1 MLYAI
6 VALLV
11 IILDQWTKFWVA
23 GHIALNTG
31 SRELIPGLLRL
42 VNIHNDGAALGFL
55 SGKNAGMLFI
65 VLCAVFTIFVIIALA
80 TKLIKSSVGRW
91 SLLFI
96 MAGGLSNCIDRL
108 LSGYVQDMF
117 MPTFMDKLPIF
128 NVADIFITVFCLVF
142 ILFVLFGGKRDEED
156 EDDEDEDEY
165 DDDEEEDEDEE
176 DEEEEKPARGL
187 FGRRARDEEEEEDE
201 DEEDEEDEKPA
212 RGLFG
217 RRRKAEEDEDDEEEE
232 DEEEDERP
240 ARGLFGRRRK
250 ADEEEEDEEEE
261 DEEDEEE
268 DDLPPA
274 RRPSRYDRAA
284 RAGKRPVKEAAPKRE
299 RVEEEDLDLEDLDLG
314 EEEEEKPVSRR
325 ERREQAA
332 PAPKKARPT
341 RRDRQAELDEKYARF
356 KAERAAR
363 EQQWSA
369 EPQEAPV
376 VDPSDPFAEW
386 DGPSRKAEAPAP
398 VESAPVP
405 EVPAAPAAP
414 AAPAPKAEEKEEFSL
429 EDILAEFK

>member
-31 SRELIPGLLRL
+31 SRELIPGLIKL

-65 VLCAVFTIFVIIALA
+65 ILCAVFTIFVIVALA

-117 MPTFMDKLPIF
+117 MPTFMDNLPIF

-142 ILFVLFGGKRDEED
+142 ILFVLFGGKSDED
-156 EDDEDEDEY
+156 EDDESDEEEYEDDEDEEVEE
-165 DDDEEEDEDEE
+165 DDDEDEEEEEAPARSHIKSLFKSARRDEDEDEEEEDEDEDE
-176 DEEEEKPARGL
+176 EEEEKPAR
-187 FGRRARDEEEEEDE
+187 RRVRSLKHKSALPWSRVED
-201 DEEDEEDEKPA
+201 
-212 RGLFG
+212 
-217 RRRKAEEDEDDEEEE
+217 DDEEEE
-232 DEEEDERP
+232 DE
-240 ARGLFGRRRK
+240 A
-250 ADEEEEDEEEE
+250 
-261 DEEDEEE
+261 
-268 DDLPPA
+268 
-274 RRPSRYDRAA
+274 
-284 RAGKRPVKEAAPKRE
+284 
-299 RVEEEDLDLEDLDLG
+299 
-314 EEEEEKPVSRR
+314 EEKPVRKPR
-325 ERREQAA
+325 TE
-332 PAPKKARPT
+332 KKPST

-369 EPQEAPV
+369 AAQEEEKPAV
-376 VDPSDPFAEW
+376 VDPADPFAEW
-386 DGPSRKAEAPAP
+386 DAANAAQGRTNVRPAAPVESVPAAP
-398 VESAPVP
+398 VESAP
-405 EVPAAPAAP
+405 AAPE
-414 AAPAPKAEEKEEFSL
+414 APKAAKGDDDMNFTL

>member
-31 SRELIPGLLRL
+31 SIDLIPGFLKL

-65 VLCAVFTIFVIIALA
+65 ILCAVFTIFVIIALA
-80 TKLIKSSVGRW
+80 TKLVKAPVGRW

-128 NVADIFITVFCLVF
+128 NVADIFITVFCLIF
-142 ILFVLFGGKRDEED
+142 ILFVLFGGRRDEED
-156 EDDEDEDEY
+156 YDDEDEDEELE
-165 DDDEEEDEDEE
+165 DEEEEEEEEEEAVEKKPRSLGAVFGSKARRDEEEAEDESEDEEEEAEEKPRGLFAGLRSRSRGGEDEEEDEDEE
-176 DEEEEKPARGL
+176 EEEESG
-187 FGRRARDEEEEEDE
+187 
-201 DEEDEEDEKPA
+201 
-212 RGLFG
+212 
-217 RRRKAEEDEDDEEEE
+217 
-232 DEEEDERP
+232 
-240 ARGLFGRRRK
+240 
-250 ADEEEEDEEEE
+250 
-261 DEEDEEE
+261 EDEEE

-284 RAGKRPVKEAAPKRE
+284 RNGKRPVKHAARRSRDE
-299 RVEEEDLDLEDLDLG
+299 DEDLTEDED
-314 EEEEEKPVSRR
+314 EAPDE
-325 ERREQAA
+325 A
-332 PAPKKARPT
+332 PAPRRARAEKKEPAKPKRSS

-363 EQQWSA
+363 EQKWSA
-369 EPQEAPV
+369 EAPEKPAV
-376 VDPSDPFAEW
+376 VDPDDPFAEW
-386 DGPSRKAEAPAP
+386 DAAARKAEEAVKPDPVSTPAPAVEPAP
-398 VESAPVP
+398 VEPAP
-405 EVPAAPAAP
+405 APAAP
-414 AAPAPKAEEKEEFSL
+414 KAKESMEFSL

>member
-31 SRELIPGLLRL
+31 SRDLIPGLLKL

-65 VLCAVFTIFVIIALA
+65 ILCAVFTIFVIVALA
-80 TKLIKSSVGRW
+80 TKLIRSSVGRW

-117 MPTFMDKLPIF
+117 LPTFMDNLPIF

-142 ILFVLFGGKRDEED
+142 ILFVLFGGKSDEED
-156 EDDEDEDEY
+156 A
-165 DDDEEEDEDEE
+165 DDDEEEYEDDEDAG
-176 DEEEEKPARGL
+176 DDDL
-187 FGRRARDEEEEEDE
+187 DE
-201 DEEDEEDEKPA
+201 DEDEKPA
-212 RGLFG
+212 RSHIKSHYKPAP
-217 RRRKAEEDEDDEEEE
+217 KAEQED
-232 DEEEDERP
+232 
-240 ARGLFGRRRK
+240 
-250 ADEEEEDEEEE
+250 
-261 DEEDEEE
+261 EDEEE
-268 DDLPPA
+268 DDEDEEEGEDADEEEDDDLPPS

-284 RAGKRPVKEAAPKRE
+284 RGGKKPVKGGRLPWSR
-299 RVEEEDLDLEDLDLG
+299 EEEDDED
-314 EEEEEKPVSRR
+314 EEADEVEKPVRKPR
-325 ERREQAA
+325 PE
-332 PAPKKARPT
+332 KKST
-341 RRDRQAELDEKYARF
+341 SRRDRQAELDEKYARY

-363 EQQWSA
+363 EQQWA
-369 EPQEAPV
+369 AALQEQEKPAV
-376 VDPSDPFAEW
+376 VDPADPFAEW
-386 DGPSRKAEAPAP
+386 DAANAAKSETPVAP
-398 VESAPVP
+398 VESEPVAPA
-405 EVPAAPAAP
+405 ESVPAAPAP
-414 AAPAPKAEEKEEFSL
+414 ETPKPQAKPVDDDMNFSL

>member
-31 SRELIPGLLRL
+31 SRELIPGLIKL

-65 VLCAVFTIFVIIALA
+65 ILCAVFTIFVIVALA

-117 MPTFMDKLPIF
+117 MPTFMDNLPIF

-142 ILFVLFGGKRDEED
+142 ILFVLFGGKSDED
-156 EDDEDEDEY
+156 EDDESDEEEYEDDEDE
-165 DDDEEEDEDEE
+165 EVEEDEDE
-176 DEEEEKPARGL
+176 DEEEEEAPARSHIKSL
-187 FGRRARDEEEEEDE
+187 FKSARRDEDEDEEEEDE
-201 DEEDEEDEKPA
+201 DEEAADEEEEDDAPPPA
-212 RGLFG
+212 RRPSKYDRAARNGKRPVKHKSALPWS
-217 RRRKAEEDEDDEEEE
+217 RVEDDDEEEE
-232 DEEEDERP
+232 DE
-240 ARGLFGRRRK
+240 A
-250 ADEEEEDEEEE
+250 
-261 DEEDEEE
+261 
-268 DDLPPA
+268 
-274 RRPSRYDRAA
+274 
-284 RAGKRPVKEAAPKRE
+284 
-299 RVEEEDLDLEDLDLG
+299 
-314 EEEEEKPVSRR
+314 EEKPVRRSRP
-325 ERREQAA
+325 EKK
-332 PAPKKARPT
+332 PAST

-369 EPQEAPV
+369 AAQEEEKPAV
-376 VDPSDPFAEW
+376 VDPADPFAEW
-386 DGPSRKAEAPAP
+386 DAANAAQGRTNVRPAAPVESVPAAP
-398 VESAPVP
+398 VESAP
-405 EVPAAPAAP
+405 AAPE
-414 AAPAPKAEEKEEFSL
+414 APKAAKGDDDMNFTL

>member
-31 SRELIPGLLRL
+31 SIDLIPGFLTL

-65 VLCAVFTIFVIIALA
+65 ILCAVFTIFVIIALA
-80 TKLIKSSVGRW
+80 TKLVKAPVGRW

-128 NVADIFITVFCLVF
+128 NVADIFITVFCLIF
-142 ILFVLFGGKRDEED
+142 ILFVLFGGRRDEED
-156 EDDEDEDEY
+156 YDDEDEDE
-165 DDDEEEDEDEE
+165 ELE
-176 DEEEEKPARGL
+176 
-187 FGRRARDEEEEEDE
+187 
-201 DEEDEEDEKPA
+201 
-212 RGLFG
+212 
-217 RRRKAEEDEDDEEEE
+217 
-232 DEEEDERP
+232 
-240 ARGLFGRRRK
+240 
-250 ADEEEEDEEEE
+250 DEEEEDEEEE
-261 DEEDEEE
+261 EAVEKKPRSLGAVFGSKARRDEEEAEDESEDEEEEAEEEKPRGLFAGLRSRSRGGEDEEEDEEEEEEAGEDEEE

-284 RAGKRPVKEAAPKRE
+284 RNGKRPVKHAARRSRDE
-299 RVEEEDLDLEDLDLG
+299 DEDEDLTEDED
-314 EEEEEKPVSRR
+314 EAPDE
-325 ERREQAA
+325 A
-332 PAPKKARPT
+332 PAPRRARAEKKEPAKPKRSS

-363 EQQWSA
+363 EQKWSA
-369 EPQEAPV
+369 EAPEKPAV
-376 VDPSDPFAEW
+376 VDPDDPFAEW
-386 DGPSRKAEAPAP
+386 DAAARKAEEAVKPDPVPAPAPAVEPAPAP
-398 VESAPVP
+398 VEP
-405 EVPAAPAAP
+405 APAP
-414 AAPAPKAEEKEEFSL
+414 AAPKAEESMEFSL

>member
-31 SRELIPGLLRL
+31 SRELIPGLIKL

-65 VLCAVFTIFVIIALA
+65 ILCAVFTIFVIVALA

-117 MPTFMDKLPIF
+117 MPTFMDNLPIF

-142 ILFVLFGGKRDEED
+142 ILFVLFGGKSDED
-156 EDDEDEDEY
+156 EDDESDEEEYEDDEDE
-165 DDDEEEDEDEE
+165 EVEEDEDEDE
-176 DEEEEKPARGL
+176 DEEEEEAPARSHIKSL
-187 FGRRARDEEEEEDE
+187 FKSARRDEDEDEEEEDE
-201 DEEDEEDEKPA
+201 DEEAADEEEEDDAPPPA
-212 RGLFG
+212 RRPSKYDRAARNGKRPVKHKSALPWS
-217 RRRKAEEDEDDEEEE
+217 RVEDDDEEEE
-232 DEEEDERP
+232 DE
-240 ARGLFGRRRK
+240 A
-250 ADEEEEDEEEE
+250 
-261 DEEDEEE
+261 
-268 DDLPPA
+268 
-274 RRPSRYDRAA
+274 
-284 RAGKRPVKEAAPKRE
+284 
-299 RVEEEDLDLEDLDLG
+299 
-314 EEEEEKPVSRR
+314 EEKPVRKPR
-325 ERREQAA
+325 TE
-332 PAPKKARPT
+332 KKPSS

-369 EPQEAPV
+369 AAQEEEKPAV
-376 VDPSDPFAEW
+376 VDPADPFAEW
-386 DGPSRKAEAPAP
+386 DAANAAQGRTNVRPAAPVESVPAAP
-398 VESAPVP
+398 VESAP
-405 EVPAAPAAP
+405 AAPE
-414 AAPAPKAEEKEEFSL
+414 APKAAKGDDDMNFTL

>member
-31 SRELIPGLLRL
+31 SRDLIPGLLKI

-65 VLCAVFTIFVIIALA
+65 VLCAVFTIFVIVALA

-117 MPTFMDKLPIF
+117 LPTFMDNLPIF

-142 ILFVLFGGKRDEED
+142 ILFVLFGGKSDEED
-156 EDDEDEDEY
+156 ADDDEEEYEDDEDAGDDDLDEDEEEKPSRTHIKSVFKPRKVEDEDEDE
-165 DDDEEEDEDEE
+165 DEDEEEEEEKPSRRRIGSFFRSGRKSEDEDEDEE
-176 DEEEEKPARGL
+176 DE
-187 FGRRARDEEEEEDE
+187 DE
-201 DEEDEEDEKPA
+201 DEEPA
-212 RGLFG
+212 
-217 RRRKAEEDEDDEEEE
+217 D
-232 DEEEDERP
+232 
-240 ARGLFGRRRK
+240 
-250 ADEEEEDEEEE
+250 
-261 DEEDEEE
+261 EDEEE
-268 DDLPPA
+268 DDLPPS
-274 RRPSRYDRAA
+274 RRPSKYDRAA
-284 RAGKRPVKEAAPKRE
+284 RGGRKPVKGGRLPWS
-299 RVEEEDLDLEDLDLG
+299 RVEEDDED
-314 EEEEEKPVSRR
+314 EEEDEAEDKPVRKPR
-325 ERREQAA
+325 TER
-332 PAPKKARPT
+332 KATT
-341 RRDRQAELDEKYARF
+341 RRDRQAELDEKYARY

-363 EQQWSA
+363 EQQWTAPA
-369 EPQEAPV
+369 EEKPAV
-376 VDPSDPFAEW
+376 VDPADPFAEW
-386 DGPSRKAEAPAP
+386 DAANAAQGQTPVRPAAPEAPKPAENAPVAPAP
-398 VESAPVP
+398 AP
-405 EVPAAPAAP
+405 E
-414 AAPAPKAEEKEEFSL
+414 APKPTAKRADDDMNFTL

>member
-31 SRELIPGLLRL
+31 SRELIPGLIKL

-65 VLCAVFTIFVIIALA
+65 ILCAVFTIFVIVALA

-117 MPTFMDKLPIF
+117 MPTFMDNLPIF

-142 ILFVLFGGKRDEED
+142 ILFVLFGGKSDED
-156 EDDEDEDEY
+156 EDDESDEEEYEDDEDEEVEE
-165 DDDEEEDEDEE
+165 DEDEDEEEEEAPARSHIKSLFKSARRDEGEDEDEEEEDEDEDE
-176 DEEEEKPARGL
+176 EEEEKPARRRVRSL
-187 FGRRARDEEEEEDE
+187 FKSARRDEDEDEDEEEEDE
-201 DEEDEEDEKPA
+201 DEEAADEEEEDDAPPPA
-212 RGLFG
+212 RRPSKYDRAARTGDRPVKHKSALPWS
-217 RRRKAEEDEDDEEEE
+217 RVEDDDEEEE
-232 DEEEDERP
+232 DE
-240 ARGLFGRRRK
+240 A
-250 ADEEEEDEEEE
+250 
-261 DEEDEEE
+261 
-268 DDLPPA
+268 
-274 RRPSRYDRAA
+274 
-284 RAGKRPVKEAAPKRE
+284 
-299 RVEEEDLDLEDLDLG
+299 
-314 EEEEEKPVSRR
+314 EEKPVRKPR
-325 ERREQAA
+325 TE
-332 PAPKKARPT
+332 KKPST

-369 EPQEAPV
+369 AAQEEEKPAV
-376 VDPSDPFAEW
+376 VDPADPFAEW
-386 DGPSRKAEAPAP
+386 DAANAAQGRTNVRPAAPVESVPAAP
-398 VESAPVP
+398 VESAP
-405 EVPAAPAAP
+405 AAPE
-414 AAPAPKAEEKEEFSL
+414 APKAAKGDDDMNFTL

>member
-31 SRELIPGLLRL
+31 SRELIPGLIKL

-65 VLCAVFTIFVIIALA
+65 ILCAVFTIFVIVALA

-117 MPTFMDKLPIF
+117 MPTFMDNLPIF

-142 ILFVLFGGKRDEED
+142 ILFVLFGGKSDED
-156 EDDEDEDEY
+156 EDDESDEEEYEDDEDEEVEE
-165 DDDEEEDEDEE
+165 DEDEDEEEEEAPARSHIKSLFKSARKSEEDEEDDEEEDDDEDEE
-176 DEEEEKPARGL
+176 DEEEE
-187 FGRRARDEEEEEDE
+187 DDNEEEEDDLPPSRRPSKYDRAARNGKRPVKHKSALPWSRVE
-201 DEEDEEDEKPA
+201 D
-212 RGLFG
+212 
-217 RRRKAEEDEDDEEEE
+217 DDEEEE
-232 DEEEDERP
+232 DE
-240 ARGLFGRRRK
+240 A
-250 ADEEEEDEEEE
+250 
-261 DEEDEEE
+261 
-268 DDLPPA
+268 
-274 RRPSRYDRAA
+274 
-284 RAGKRPVKEAAPKRE
+284 
-299 RVEEEDLDLEDLDLG
+299 
-314 EEEEEKPVSRR
+314 EEKPVRKPR
-325 ERREQAA
+325 TE
-332 PAPKKARPT
+332 KKPSS

-369 EPQEAPV
+369 AAQEEEKPAV
-376 VDPSDPFAEW
+376 VDPADPFAEW
-386 DGPSRKAEAPAP
+386 DAANAAQGRTNVRPAAPVESVPAAP
-398 VESAPVP
+398 VESAP
-405 EVPAAPAAP
+405 AAPE
-414 AAPAPKAEEKEEFSL
+414 APKAAKGDDDMNFTL

>member
-31 SRELIPGLLRL
+31 SRELIPGLIKL

-65 VLCAVFTIFVIIALA
+65 ILCAVFTIFVIVALA
-80 TKLIKSSVGRW
+80 TKLIRSSVGRW

-117 MPTFMDKLPIF
+117 MPTFMDNLPIF

-142 ILFVLFGGKRDEED
+142 ILFVLFGGKSDED
-156 EDDEDEDEY
+156 EDDESDEEEYEDDEDEEVEE
-165 DDDEEEDEDEE
+165 DEDEDEEEEDEDEDE
-176 DEEEEKPARGL
+176 EEEEKPARRRVRSL
-187 FGRRARDEEEEEDE
+187 FKSARRDEDEDEEEEDE
-201 DEEDEEDEKPA
+201 DEEAADEEEEDDAPPPA
-212 RGLFG
+212 RRPSKYDRAARNGKRPVKHKSALPWS
-217 RRRKAEEDEDDEEEE
+217 RVEDDDEEEE
-232 DEEEDERP
+232 DE
-240 ARGLFGRRRK
+240 A
-250 ADEEEEDEEEE
+250 
-261 DEEDEEE
+261 
-268 DDLPPA
+268 
-274 RRPSRYDRAA
+274 
-284 RAGKRPVKEAAPKRE
+284 
-299 RVEEEDLDLEDLDLG
+299 
-314 EEEEEKPVSRR
+314 EEKPVRKPR
-325 ERREQAA
+325 TE
-332 PAPKKARPT
+332 KKPST

-369 EPQEAPV
+369 AAQEEEKPAV
-376 VDPSDPFAEW
+376 VDPADPFAEW
-386 DGPSRKAEAPAP
+386 DAANAAQGRTNVRPAAPVESVPAAP
-398 VESAPVP
+398 VESAP
-405 EVPAAPAAP
+405 AAPE
-414 AAPAPKAEEKEEFSL
+414 APKAAKGDDDMNFTL

>member
-31 SRELIPGLLRL
+31 SRELIPGLIKL

-65 VLCAVFTIFVIIALA
+65 ILCAVFTIFVIIALA
-80 TKLIKSSVGRW
+80 TKLVKAPIGRW

-128 NVADIFITVFCLVF
+128 NVADIFITVFCLIF
-142 ILFVLFGGKRDEED
+142 ILFVLFGGRRDEED
-156 EDDEDEDEY
+156 YDDEDEDEELE
-165 DDDEEEDEDEE
+165 DEEEEEEEEEEAVEKKPRSLGAVFGSKARRDEEEAEDESEDEEEEAEEEKPRGLFAGLRSRSRGGEDEEEDEDEE
-176 DEEEEKPARGL
+176 EEEEAG
-187 FGRRARDEEEEEDE
+187 
-201 DEEDEEDEKPA
+201 
-212 RGLFG
+212 
-217 RRRKAEEDEDDEEEE
+217 
-232 DEEEDERP
+232 
-240 ARGLFGRRRK
+240 
-250 ADEEEEDEEEE
+250 
-261 DEEDEEE
+261 EDEEE

-284 RAGKRPVKEAAPKRE
+284 RNGKRPVKHAARRSRDE
-299 RVEEEDLDLEDLDLG
+299 DEDEDLTEDED
-314 EEEEEKPVSRR
+314 EAPDE
-325 ERREQAA
+325 A
-332 PAPKKARPT
+332 PAPRRARAEKKEPAKPKRSS

-363 EQQWSA
+363 EQKWSA
-369 EPQEAPV
+369 EAPEKPAV
-376 VDPSDPFAEW
+376 VDPDDPFAEW
-386 DGPSRKAEAPAP
+386 DAAARKAEEAVKPDPVPAPAPAVEPAPAP
-398 VESAPVP
+398 VEP
-405 EVPAAPAAP
+405 APAP
-414 AAPAPKAEEKEEFSL
+414 AAPKAEESMEFSL

>member
-142 ILFVLFGGKRDEED
+142 ILFVLFGGRRDEED

-165 DDDEEEDEDEE
+165 DEDEEEDDEDEE
-176 DEEEEKPARGL
+176 DEEEEKPRPARAM
-187 FGRRARDEEEEEDE
+187 FGRRARDEEEEDDE
-201 DEEDEEDEKPA
+201 DEEDEEEEEKPA

-217 RRRKAEEDEDDEEEE
+217 RRRKAEEDEDDEDEE
-232 DEEEDERP
+232 DEEEDEKP

-250 ADEEEEDEEEE
+250 DEDEEEE
-261 DEEDEEE
+261 DEDEEDEV

-284 RAGKRPVKEAAPKRE
+284 RAGKRPVKEAPAKRE
-299 RVEEEDLDLEDLDLG
+299 SVEDEDIDLEDLDLED

-398 VESAPVP
+398 VESAPAP
-405 EVPAAPAAP
+405 EVPAAP

>member
-31 SRELIPGLLRL
+31 SRELIPGLIKL

-65 VLCAVFTIFVIIALA
+65 ILCAVFTIFVIVALA

-117 MPTFMDKLPIF
+117 MPTFMDNLPIF

-142 ILFVLFGGKRDEED
+142 ILFVLFGGKSDED
-156 EDDEDEDEY
+156 EDDESDEEEYEDDEDEEVEE
-165 DDDEEEDEDEE
+165 DEDEDEEEEEAPARSHIKSLFKPAGKTEEDEEDDEEEDDGEDEE
-176 DEEEEKPARGL
+176 DEEEA
-187 FGRRARDEEEEEDE
+187 
-201 DEEDEEDEKPA
+201 
-212 RGLFG
+212 
-217 RRRKAEEDEDDEEEE
+217 DDNE
-232 DEEEDERP
+232 
-240 ARGLFGRRRK
+240 
-250 ADEEEEDEEEE
+250 
-261 DEEDEEE
+261 EEE
-268 DDLPPA
+268 DDLPPS

-284 RAGKRPVKEAAPKRE
+284 RNGKRPVKHKSALPWS
-299 RVEEEDLDLEDLDLG
+299 RVEDDDEEEEDEA
-314 EEEEEKPVSRR
+314 EEKPVRRSRP
-325 ERREQAA
+325 EKK
-332 PAPKKARPT
+332 PAST

-369 EPQEAPV
+369 AAQEEEKPAV
-376 VDPSDPFAEW
+376 VDPADPFAEW
-386 DGPSRKAEAPAP
+386 DAANAAQGRTNVRPAAPVESVPAAP
-398 VESAPVP
+398 VESAP
-405 EVPAAPAAP
+405 AAPE
-414 AAPAPKAEEKEEFSL
+414 APKAAKGDDDMNFTL

>member
-11 IILDQWTKFWVA
+11 IILDQWSKFWVA
-23 GHIALNTG
+23 QHIAYESG
-31 SRELIPGLLRL
+31 SKVLIPGLLNL
-42 VNIHNDGAALGFL
+42 VNIHNDGAALGLL

-65 VLCAVFTIFVIIALA
+65 ILCAVFTIFVIIALA

-142 ILFVLFGGKRDEED
+142 ILFVLFGGKRDD
-156 EDDEDEDEY
+156 DYDDE
-165 DDDEEEDEDEE
+165 DEEEDEY
-176 DEEEEKPARGL
+176 
-187 FGRRARDEEEEEDE
+187 
-201 DEEDEEDEKPA
+201 
-212 RGLFG
+212 
-217 RRRKAEEDEDDEEEE
+217 EEE
-232 DEEEDERP
+232 DEEEDVEYEEEP
-240 ARGLFGRRRK
+240 ARDREPRGLGALFGSRARD
-250 ADEEEEDEEEE
+250 DEDEDEDEEEE
-261 DEEDEEE
+261 DDEEDEDEVDEKPRGLFAKLRSRARDDEDEDEDEEE
-268 DDLPPA
+268 EDDEDEEEEEEEELPPA

-284 RAGKRPVKEAAPKRE
+284 RNGRSPAKHTARKPSRDEDEDEDEEEEEADEAPVLRRPKAEKKEKAAAPKR
-299 RVEEEDLDLEDLDLG
+299 
-314 EEEEEKPVSRR
+314 SS
-325 ERREQAA
+325 
-332 PAPKKARPT
+332 

-369 EPQEAPV
+369 PEEETPV

-386 DGPSRKAEAPAP
+386 DRAAREAEKSAPAAEKIAPEVEAPK
-398 VESAPVP
+398 
-405 EVPAAPAAP
+405 PAAPKQE
-414 AAPAPKAEEKEEFSL
+414 PKDESPEFSL

>member
-31 SRELIPGLLRL
+31 SRELIPGLIKL

-65 VLCAVFTIFVIIALA
+65 ILCAVFTIFVIIALA
-80 TKLIKSSVGRW
+80 TKLVKAPIGRW

-128 NVADIFITVFCLVF
+128 NVADIFITVFCLIF
-142 ILFVLFGGKRDEED
+142 ILFVLFGGRRDEED
-156 EDDEDEDEY
+156 YDDEDEDE
-165 DDDEEEDEDEE
+165 ELE
-176 DEEEEKPARGL
+176 
-187 FGRRARDEEEEEDE
+187 
-201 DEEDEEDEKPA
+201 
-212 RGLFG
+212 
-217 RRRKAEEDEDDEEEE
+217 
-232 DEEEDERP
+232 
-240 ARGLFGRRRK
+240 
-250 ADEEEEDEEEE
+250 DEEEEDEEEE
-261 DEEDEEE
+261 KAVEKKPRSLGAVFGSKARRDEEEDEDESEDEEEEAEEEKPRGLFAGLRSRSRGGEDEEEDEEEEEEEDEEE

-284 RAGKRPVKEAAPKRE
+284 RNGKRPVKHAARRSRDE
-299 RVEEEDLDLEDLDLG
+299 DEDEDLTEDED
-314 EEEEEKPVSRR
+314 EAPDE
-325 ERREQAA
+325 A
-332 PAPKKARPT
+332 PAPRRARAEKKEPAKPKRSS

-363 EQQWSA
+363 EQKWSA
-369 EPQEAPV
+369 EAPEKPAV
-376 VDPSDPFAEW
+376 VDPDDPFAEW
-386 DGPSRKAEAPAP
+386 DAAARKAEEAVKPDPVPTPAPAVEPAPAP
-398 VESAPVP
+398 VEP
-405 EVPAAPAAP
+405 APAP
-414 AAPAPKAEEKEEFSL
+414 AAPKAEESMEFSL

>member
-31 SRELIPGLLRL
+31 SRELIPGLIKL

-65 VLCAVFTIFVIIALA
+65 ILCAVFTIFVIIALA

-142 ILFVLFGGKRDEED
+142 ILFVLFGGRR
-156 EDDEDEDEY
+156 DEDEDEEEDDEEEELEDDEE
-165 DDDEEEDEDEE
+165 DDDRIESEEDEDE
-176 DEEEEKPARGL
+176 DEEEEEEEDDKKPSFLGL
-187 FGRRARDEEEEEDE
+187 FRSKSRSDDEEEEEDE
-201 DEEDEEDEKPA
+201 DEEDE
-212 RGLFG
+212 
-217 RRRKAEEDEDDEEEE
+217 DEEEE
-232 DEEEDERP
+232 
-240 ARGLFGRRRK
+240 
-250 ADEEEEDEEEE
+250 EEEEEEE
-261 DEEDEEE
+261 
-268 DDLPPA
+268 DLPPA

-284 RAGKRPVKEAAPKRE
+284 RNGKRPEKHSARKSS
-299 RVEEEDLDLEDLDLG
+299 RVEDDYEEEED
-314 EEEEEKPVSRR
+314 EEEEEEVPVPRR
-325 ERREQAA
+325 QRPEKKEKAA
-332 PAPKKARPT
+332 PAKRT
-341 RRDRQAELDEKYARF
+341 SRRDRQAELDEKYARF

-363 EQQWSA
+363 EQQWSTELEETPA
-369 EPQEAPV
+369 V
-376 VDPSDPFAEW
+376 IDPSDPFAEW
-386 DGPSRKAEAPAP
+386 DSAERRPEPPVEPAPAP
-398 VESAPVP
+398 
-405 EVPAAPAAP
+405 APAPEIETP
-414 AAPAPKAEEKEEFSL
+414 AAPAPKAEPKDESMEFSL

>member
-31 SRELIPGLLRL
+31 SRELIPGLIKL

-65 VLCAVFTIFVIIALA
+65 ILCAVFTIFVIVALA

-117 MPTFMDKLPIF
+117 MPTFMDNLPIF

-142 ILFVLFGGKRDEED
+142 ILFVLFGGKSDEDEDDESDEEEYEDDEDEEVEEDEDEDEEEEEAPARSHIKSLFKSARKSEEDEED
-156 EDDEDEDEY
+156 EDEEE
-165 DDDEEEDEDEE
+165 DDDEDDEDEE
-176 DEEEEKPARGL
+176 DEEEA
-187 FGRRARDEEEEEDE
+187 
-201 DEEDEEDEKPA
+201 
-212 RGLFG
+212 
-217 RRRKAEEDEDDEEEE
+217 DDNE
-232 DEEEDERP
+232 
-240 ARGLFGRRRK
+240 
-250 ADEEEEDEEEE
+250 
-261 DEEDEEE
+261 EEE
-268 DDLPPA
+268 DDLPPS

-284 RAGKRPVKEAAPKRE
+284 RNGKRPVKHKSALPWS
-299 RVEEEDLDLEDLDLG
+299 RVEDDDEEEEDEA
-314 EEEEEKPVSRR
+314 EEKPVRKPR
-325 ERREQAA
+325 TE
-332 PAPKKARPT
+332 KKPSS

-369 EPQEAPV
+369 AAQEEEKPAV
-376 VDPSDPFAEW
+376 VDPADPFAEW
-386 DGPSRKAEAPAP
+386 DAANAAQGRTSVRPAAPVESVPAAP
-398 VESAPVP
+398 VESAP
-405 EVPAAPAAP
+405 AAPE
-414 AAPAPKAEEKEEFSL
+414 APKAAKGDDDMNFTL

>member
-31 SRELIPGLLRL
+31 SRELIPGLIKL

-65 VLCAVFTIFVIIALA
+65 ILCAVFTIFVIIALA
-80 TKLIKSSVGRW
+80 TKLVKAPIGRW

-128 NVADIFITVFCLVF
+128 NVADIFITVFCLIF
-142 ILFVLFGGKRDEED
+142 ILFVLFGGRRDEED
-156 EDDEDEDEY
+156 YDDEDEDE
-165 DDDEEEDEDEE
+165 ELE
-176 DEEEEKPARGL
+176 
-187 FGRRARDEEEEEDE
+187 
-201 DEEDEEDEKPA
+201 
-212 RGLFG
+212 
-217 RRRKAEEDEDDEEEE
+217 
-232 DEEEDERP
+232 
-240 ARGLFGRRRK
+240 
-250 ADEEEEDEEEE
+250 DEEEEDEEEE
-261 DEEDEEE
+261 EAVEKKPRSLGAVFGSKARRDEEEDEDESEDEEEEAEEEKPRGLFAGLRSRSRGGEDEEEDEEEEEEAGEDEEE

-284 RAGKRPVKEAAPKRE
+284 RNGRRPVKHAARRSRDEDKD
-299 RVEEEDLDLEDLDLG
+299 EDLYEDED
-314 EEEEEKPVSRR
+314 EAPDE
-325 ERREQAA
+325 A
-332 PAPKKARPT
+332 PAPRRARAEKKEPAKPKRSS

-363 EQQWSA
+363 EQKWSA
-369 EPQEAPV
+369 EAPEKPAV
-376 VDPSDPFAEW
+376 VDPDDPFAEW
-386 DGPSRKAEAPAP
+386 DAAARKAEEAVKPDPLPAPAPAVEPAPAP
-398 VESAPVP
+398 VEP
-405 EVPAAPAAP
+405 APAP
-414 AAPAPKAEEKEEFSL
+414 AAPKAEEGMEFSL

>member
-23 GHIALNTG
+23 GNIALNTG
-31 SRELIPGLLRL
+31 SRELIPGVVKL

-65 VLCAVFTIFVIIALA
+65 ILCAVFTIFVIIALA

-117 MPTFMDKLPIF
+117 MPVFMDKLPIF

-142 ILFVLFGGKRDEED
+142 ILFVLFGGRRDEEDYDEED
-156 EDDEDEDEY
+156 EDEDEEL
-165 DDDEEEDEDEE
+165 EDEDEE
-176 DEEEEKPARGL
+176 ED
-187 FGRRARDEEEEEDE
+187 RAEYEEEEDE
-201 DEEDEEDEKPA
+201 DEEEDEKKKPGLLNLFKSRSESRDDEDEDEDEDEEDE
-212 RGLFG
+212 
-217 RRRKAEEDEDDEEEE
+217 DEEE
-232 DEEEDERP
+232 DEEE
-240 ARGLFGRRRK
+240 A
-250 ADEEEEDEEEE
+250 
-261 DEEDEEE
+261 
-268 DDLPPA
+268 DLPPA

-284 RAGKRPVKEAAPKRE
+284 RGGKRPEKHAAKKWSRGDE
-299 RVEEEDLDLEDLDLG
+299 DEDEDEEEEDEVPVRRR
-314 EEEEEKPVSRR
+314 ENKEKP
-325 ERREQAA
+325 AA
-332 PAPKKARPT
+332 AKRTT

-369 EPQEAPV
+369 PEAEHPV

-386 DGPSRKAEAPAP
+386 DAAARKAE
-398 VESAPVP
+398 
-405 EVPAAPAAP
+405 APAAP
-414 AAPAPKAEEKEEFSL
+414 AAPAPEPVKPAPAAPKKDESMEFSL

>member
-31 SRELIPGLLRL
+31 SRELIPGLIKL

-65 VLCAVFTIFVIIALA
+65 ILCAVFTIFVIVALA

-117 MPTFMDKLPIF
+117 MPTFMDNLPIF

-142 ILFVLFGGKRDEED
+142 ILFVLFGGKSDED
-156 EDDEDEDEY
+156 EDDESDEEEYEDDEDE
-165 DDDEEEDEDEE
+165 EVEEDEDE
-176 DEEEEKPARGL
+176 DEEEEEAPARSHIKSL
-187 FGRRARDEEEEEDE
+187 FKSARRDEDEDEDEEEEDE
-201 DEEDEEDEKPA
+201 DEEAADEEEEDDAPPPA
-212 RGLFG
+212 RRPSKYDRAARNGKRPVKHKSALPWS
-217 RRRKAEEDEDDEEEE
+217 RVEDDDEEEE
-232 DEEEDERP
+232 DE
-240 ARGLFGRRRK
+240 A
-250 ADEEEEDEEEE
+250 
-261 DEEDEEE
+261 
-268 DDLPPA
+268 
-274 RRPSRYDRAA
+274 
-284 RAGKRPVKEAAPKRE
+284 
-299 RVEEEDLDLEDLDLG
+299 
-314 EEEEEKPVSRR
+314 EEKPVRKPR
-325 ERREQAA
+325 TE
-332 PAPKKARPT
+332 KKPSS

-369 EPQEAPV
+369 AAQEEEKPAV
-376 VDPSDPFAEW
+376 VDPADPFAEW
-386 DGPSRKAEAPAP
+386 DAANAAQGRTNVRPAAPVESVPAAP
-398 VESAPVP
+398 VESAP
-405 EVPAAPAAP
+405 AAPE
-414 AAPAPKAEEKEEFSL
+414 APKAAKGDDDMNFTL

>member
-31 SRELIPGLLRL
+31 SRELIPGLIKL

-65 VLCAVFTIFVIIALA
+65 ILCAVFTIFVIIALA
-80 TKLIKSSVGRW
+80 TKLVKAPIGRW

-128 NVADIFITVFCLVF
+128 NVADIFITVFCLIF
-142 ILFVLFGGKRDEED
+142 ILFVLFGGRRDEED
-156 EDDEDEDEY
+156 YDDEDEDE
-165 DDDEEEDEDEE
+165 ELE
-176 DEEEEKPARGL
+176 
-187 FGRRARDEEEEEDE
+187 
-201 DEEDEEDEKPA
+201 
-212 RGLFG
+212 
-217 RRRKAEEDEDDEEEE
+217 
-232 DEEEDERP
+232 
-240 ARGLFGRRRK
+240 
-250 ADEEEEDEEEE
+250 DEEEEDEEEE
-261 DEEDEEE
+261 EAVEKKPRSLGAVFGSKARRDEEEDEDESEDEEEEAEEEKPRGLFAGLRSRSRGGEDEEEDEEEEEEAGEDEEE

-284 RAGKRPVKEAAPKRE
+284 RNGRRPVKHAARRSRDE
-299 RVEEEDLDLEDLDLG
+299 DEDEDLTEDED
-314 EEEEEKPVSRR
+314 EAPDE
-325 ERREQAA
+325 A
-332 PAPKKARPT
+332 PAPRRARAEKKEPAKAKRSS

-363 EQQWSA
+363 EQKWSA
-369 EPQEAPV
+369 EAPEKPAV
-376 VDPSDPFAEW
+376 VDPDDPFAEW
-386 DGPSRKAEAPAP
+386 DAAARKAEEAVKPDPLPAPAPAVEPAPAP
-398 VESAPVP
+398 VEP
-405 EVPAAPAAP
+405 APAP
-414 AAPAPKAEEKEEFSL
+414 AAPKAEESMEFSL

>member
-31 SRELIPGLLRL
+31 SRELIPGLVKL

-65 VLCAVFTIFVIIALA
+65 ILCAVFTIFVIIALA
-80 TKLIKSSVGRW
+80 TKLVKAPIGRW

-128 NVADIFITVFCLVF
+128 NVADIFITVFCLIF
-142 ILFVLFGGKRDEED
+142 ILFVLFGGKRSD
-156 EDDEDEDEY
+156 EDYGDEDEDLE
-165 DDDEEEDEDEE
+165 DDEEEDEDEE
-176 DEEEEKPARGL
+176 EEVEKKPHSLDAMFGSKAR
-187 FGRRARDEEEEEDE
+187 RRDRDEDEDEDEDEEEEDE
-201 DEEDEEDEKPA
+201 DEDEDEKVKKP
-212 RGLFG
+212 RGLFAG
-217 RRRKAEEDEDDEEEE
+217 FKSRSRGEEDEDEDEDEEE
-232 DEEEDERP
+232 DEEE
-240 ARGLFGRRRK
+240 
-250 ADEEEEDEEEE
+250 
-261 DEEDEEE
+261 EEE

-284 RAGKRPVKEAAPKRE
+284 RGGRRPAKHAARRSRDE
-299 RVEEEDLDLEDLDLG
+299 DEEEDLTEDEDDAPD
-314 EEEEEKPVSRR
+314 E
-325 ERREQAA
+325 A
-332 PAPKKARPT
+332 PAPRRARAEKKESAKPKRSS

-363 EQQWSA
+363 EQKWSA
-369 EPQEAPV
+369 EAPEKPAV
-376 VDPSDPFAEW
+376 VDPDDPFAEW
-386 DGPSRKAEAPAP
+386 DAAARKAEEAVRPEPAPAPAPAP
-398 VESAPVP
+398 VVEPAPAPAP
-405 EVPAAPAAP
+405 EPAAP
-414 AAPAPKAEEKEEFSL
+414 KADESMEFSL

>member
-31 SRELIPGLLRL
+31 SRELIPGLIKL

-65 VLCAVFTIFVIIALA
+65 ILCAVFTIFVIVALA

-117 MPTFMDKLPIF
+117 MPTFMDNLPIF

-142 ILFVLFGGKRDEED
+142 ILFVLFGGKSDED
-156 EDDEDEDEY
+156 EDDESDEEEYEDDEDEEVEE
-165 DDDEEEDEDEE
+165 DEDEDEEEEEAPARSHIKSLFKSARKSEEDEEDDEEEDDDEDEE
-176 DEEEEKPARGL
+176 DEEEA
-187 FGRRARDEEEEEDE
+187 
-201 DEEDEEDEKPA
+201 
-212 RGLFG
+212 
-217 RRRKAEEDEDDEEEE
+217 DDNE
-232 DEEEDERP
+232 
-240 ARGLFGRRRK
+240 
-250 ADEEEEDEEEE
+250 
-261 DEEDEEE
+261 EEE
-268 DDLPPA
+268 DDLPPS

-284 RAGKRPVKEAAPKRE
+284 RNGKRPVKHKSALPWS
-299 RVEEEDLDLEDLDLG
+299 RVEDDDEEEEDEA
-314 EEEEEKPVSRR
+314 EEKPVRKPR
-325 ERREQAA
+325 TE
-332 PAPKKARPT
+332 KKPST

-369 EPQEAPV
+369 AAQEEEKPAV
-376 VDPSDPFAEW
+376 VDPADPFAEW
-386 DGPSRKAEAPAP
+386 DAANAAQGRTNVRPAAPVESVPAAP
-398 VESAPVP
+398 VESAP
-405 EVPAAPAAP
+405 AAPE
-414 AAPAPKAEEKEEFSL
+414 APKAAKGDDDMNFTL

>member
-31 SRELIPGLLRL
+31 SRELIPGLVKL

-65 VLCAVFTIFVIIALA
+65 ILCAVFTIFVIIALA
-80 TKLIKSSVGRW
+80 TKLVKAPIGRW

-128 NVADIFITVFCLVF
+128 NVADIFITVFCLIF
-142 ILFVLFGGKRDEED
+142 ILFVLFGGKRSEDDYDDEDEDLEDDEEEEDEEEDEAVEKKSHSLDAMFGSRARRRDEEEDEED
-156 EDDEDEDEY
+156 EDE
-165 DDDEEEDEDEE
+165 DEEEDEDVK
-176 DEEEEKPARGL
+176 KPRGL
-187 FGRRARDEEEEEDE
+187 FAGLNSRSRGEED
-201 DEEDEEDEKPA
+201 
-212 RGLFG
+212 
-217 RRRKAEEDEDDEEEE
+217 EDEDDEEEE
-232 DEEEDERP
+232 DEEEDE
-240 ARGLFGRRRK
+240 
-250 ADEEEEDEEEE
+250 EE
-261 DEEDEEE
+261 EEE

-284 RAGKRPVKEAAPKRE
+284 RNGRRPVKHAAR
-299 RVEEEDLDLEDLDLG
+299 RSRDEDEDED
-314 EEEEEKPVSRR
+314 
-325 ERREQAA
+325 QAEDEDESVDEA
-332 PAPKKARPT
+332 PAPRRARAEKKEPAKPKRSS

-369 EPQEAPV
+369 EAPEKPAV
-376 VDPSDPFAEW
+376 VDPDDPFAEW
-386 DGPSRKAEAPAP
+386 DAAARKAEEAVRPEPAPAPAP
-398 VESAPVP
+398 VVEPAPAPAP
-405 EVPAAPAAP
+405 EPAAP
-414 AAPAPKAEEKEEFSL
+414 KADESMEFSL

>member
-23 GHIALNTG
+23 GNIALNTG
-31 SRELIPGLLRL
+31 SRELIPGLIKL

-55 SGKNAGMLFI
+55 SGKNAGMFFI
-65 VLCAVFTIFVIIALA
+65 ILCAVFTIFVIVALA
-80 TKLIKSSVGRW
+80 TRLIKSSVGRW

-117 MPTFMDKLPIF
+117 MPTFMDNLPIF

-142 ILFVLFGGKRDEED
+142 ILFVLFGGRSDDSDEDEDEDEDELEDEDEETDELEEEEEEDEEEAERGFLGLFKANARRRDRD
-156 EDDEDEDEY
+156 EDDEDEDE
-165 DDDEEEDEDEE
+165 DEDEE
-176 DEEEEKPARGL
+176 DEEA
-187 FGRRARDEEEEEDE
+187 EDE
-201 DEEDEEDEKPA
+201 DED
-212 RGLFG
+212 
-217 RRRKAEEDEDDEEEE
+217 
-232 DEEEDERP
+232 
-240 ARGLFGRRRK
+240 
-250 ADEEEEDEEEE
+250 
-261 DEEDEEE
+261 EE

-284 RAGKRPVKEAAPKRE
+284 RNGRRPVKHAAR
-299 RVEEEDLDLEDLDLG
+299 RSRDEDEDEDPA
-314 EEEEEKPVSRR
+314 EDEDESVDE
-325 ERREQAA
+325 A
-332 PAPKKARPT
+332 PAPRRARAEKKERPAPAKRTT

-369 EPQEAPV
+369 EAPEKPAV
-376 VDPSDPFAEW
+376 VDPDDPFAEW
-386 DGPSRKAEAPAP
+386 DAAARKAEEAVRPEPAPAP
-398 VESAPVP
+398 
-405 EVPAAPAAP
+405 APAPIAEPAP
-414 AAPAPKAEEKEEFSL
+414 APAPKAEPKDESMEFSL

>member
-31 SRELIPGLLRL
+31 SRELIPGLIKL

-65 VLCAVFTIFVIIALA
+65 ILCAVFTIFVIVALA

-117 MPTFMDKLPIF
+117 MPTFMDNLPIF

-142 ILFVLFGGKRDEED
+142 ILFVLFGGKSDED
-156 EDDEDEDEY
+156 EDDESDEEEYEDDEDE
-165 DDDEEEDEDEE
+165 EVEEDEDE
-176 DEEEEKPARGL
+176 DEEEEEAPARSHIKSL
-187 FGRRARDEEEEEDE
+187 FKSARRDEDEDEEEEDE
-201 DEEDEEDEKPA
+201 DEEAADEEEGDDAPPPA
-212 RGLFG
+212 RRPSKYDRAASNGKRPVKHKSALPWS
-217 RRRKAEEDEDDEEEE
+217 RVEDDDEEEE
-232 DEEEDERP
+232 DE
-240 ARGLFGRRRK
+240 A
-250 ADEEEEDEEEE
+250 
-261 DEEDEEE
+261 
-268 DDLPPA
+268 
-274 RRPSRYDRAA
+274 
-284 RAGKRPVKEAAPKRE
+284 
-299 RVEEEDLDLEDLDLG
+299 
-314 EEEEEKPVSRR
+314 EEKPVRRSRP
-325 ERREQAA
+325 EKK
-332 PAPKKARPT
+332 PAST

-369 EPQEAPV
+369 AAQEEEKPAV
-376 VDPSDPFAEW
+376 VDPADPFAEW
-386 DGPSRKAEAPAP
+386 DAANAAQGRTNVRPAAPVESVPAAP
-398 VESAPVP
+398 VESAP
-405 EVPAAPAAP
+405 AAPE
-414 AAPAPKAEEKEEFSL
+414 APKAAKGDDDMNFTL

>member
-31 SRELIPGLLRL
+31 SRELIPGVIKL

-65 VLCAVFTIFVIIALA
+65 ILCGVFTIFVIIALA
-80 TKLIKSSVGRW
+80 TKLVKSSVGRW

-117 MPTFMDKLPIF
+117 MPTFLDKLPIF

-142 ILFVLFGGKRDEED
+142 ILFVLFGGRRDDDYDDEDEDDEEYEDEDEDEDEEEDEEAEKAPRGLGAMFGSRSRKRGEGEDD
-156 EDDEDEDEY
+156 EDDEDEDE
-165 DDDEEEDEDEE
+165 EEDEEDEE
-176 DEEEEKPARGL
+176 DEEEEEEKPHGL
-187 FGRRARDEEEEEDE
+187 FARLRSRSRDEDE
-201 DEEDEEDEKPA
+201 DE
-212 RGLFG
+212 
-217 RRRKAEEDEDDEEEE
+217 EEEE
-232 DEEEDERP
+232 DEEEDE
-240 ARGLFGRRRK
+240 
-250 ADEEEEDEEEE
+250 DE
-261 DEEDEEE
+261 EEE

-284 RAGKRPVKEAAPKRE
+284 RGGRSPEKHAARKVS
-299 RVEEEDLDLEDLDLG
+299 RVEEED
-314 EEEEEKPVSRR
+314 EEEEEAPVVRR
-325 ERREQAA
+325 QRAEKKSAA
-332 PAPKKARPT
+332 PKRT
-341 RRDRQAELDEKYARF
+341 SRRDRQAELDEKYARF

-369 EPQEAPV
+369 AAEEAPV

-386 DGPSRKAEAPAP
+386 DGAARKAEA
-398 VESAPVP
+398 
-405 EVPAAPAAP
+405 AAPAAEP
-414 AAPAPKAEEKEEFSL
+414 APAPAPAPKAEEKDESMEFSL

>member
-31 SRELIPGLLRL
+31 SRELIPGLIKL

-65 VLCAVFTIFVIIALA
+65 ILCAVFTIFVIVALA

-117 MPTFMDKLPIF
+117 MPTFMDNLPIF

-142 ILFVLFGGKRDEED
+142 ILFVLFGGKSDED
-156 EDDEDEDEY
+156 EDDESDEEEYEDDEDEEVEE
-165 DDDEEEDEDEE
+165 DEDEDEEEEEAPARSHIKSLFKSARKSEEDEEDDEEEDDDEDEE
-176 DEEEEKPARGL
+176 DEEEA
-187 FGRRARDEEEEEDE
+187 
-201 DEEDEEDEKPA
+201 
-212 RGLFG
+212 
-217 RRRKAEEDEDDEEEE
+217 DDNE
-232 DEEEDERP
+232 
-240 ARGLFGRRRK
+240 
-250 ADEEEEDEEEE
+250 
-261 DEEDEEE
+261 EEE
-268 DDLPPA
+268 DDLPPS

-284 RAGKRPVKEAAPKRE
+284 RNGKRPVKHKSALPWS
-299 RVEEEDLDLEDLDLG
+299 RVEDDDEEEEDAAED
-314 EEEEEKPVSRR
+314 KPVRKPR
-325 ERREQAA
+325 ME
-332 PAPKKARPT
+332 KKPSS

-369 EPQEAPV
+369 AAQEEEKPAV
-376 VDPSDPFAEW
+376 VDPADPFAEW
-386 DGPSRKAEAPAP
+386 DAANAAQGRTNVRPAAPVESVPAAP
-398 VESAPVP
+398 VESAP
-405 EVPAAPAAP
+405 AAPE
-414 AAPAPKAEEKEEFSL
+414 APKAAKGDDDMNFTL

>member
-31 SRELIPGLLRL
+31 SRELIPGLIKL

-65 VLCAVFTIFVIIALA
+65 ILCAVFTIFVIVALA

-117 MPTFMDKLPIF
+117 MPTFMDNLPIF

-142 ILFVLFGGKRDEED
+142 ILFVLFGGKSDED
-156 EDDEDEDEY
+156 EDDESDEEEYEDDEDE
-165 DDDEEEDEDEE
+165 EVEEDEDE
-176 DEEEEKPARGL
+176 DEEEEEAPARSHIKSL
-187 FGRRARDEEEEEDE
+187 FKSARRDEDEDEEEEDE
-201 DEEDEEDEKPA
+201 DEEAADEEEEDDAPPPA
-212 RGLFG
+212 RRPSKYDRAASNGKRPVKHKSALPWS
-217 RRRKAEEDEDDEEEE
+217 RVEDDDEEEE
-232 DEEEDERP
+232 DE
-240 ARGLFGRRRK
+240 A
-250 ADEEEEDEEEE
+250 
-261 DEEDEEE
+261 
-268 DDLPPA
+268 
-274 RRPSRYDRAA
+274 
-284 RAGKRPVKEAAPKRE
+284 
-299 RVEEEDLDLEDLDLG
+299 
-314 EEEEEKPVSRR
+314 EEKPVRRSRP
-325 ERREQAA
+325 EKK
-332 PAPKKARPT
+332 PAST

-369 EPQEAPV
+369 AAQEEEKPAV
-376 VDPSDPFAEW
+376 VDPADPFAEW
-386 DGPSRKAEAPAP
+386 DAANAAQGRTNVRPAAPVESVPAAP
-398 VESAPVP
+398 VESAP
-405 EVPAAPAAP
+405 AAPE
-414 AAPAPKAEEKEEFSL
+414 APKAAKGDDDMNFTL

>member
-31 SRELIPGLLRL
+31 SRELIPGLIKL

-65 VLCAVFTIFVIIALA
+65 ILCAVFTIFVIVALA

-117 MPTFMDKLPIF
+117 MPTFMDNLPIF

-142 ILFVLFGGKRDEED
+142 ILFVLFGGKSDED
-156 EDDEDEDEY
+156 EDDESDEEEYEDDEDE
-165 DDDEEEDEDEE
+165 EVEEDEDE
-176 DEEEEKPARGL
+176 DEEEEEAPARSHIKSL
-187 FGRRARDEEEEEDE
+187 FKSARRDEDEDEDEEEEDE
-201 DEEDEEDEKPA
+201 DEEAADEEEEDDAPPPA
-212 RGLFG
+212 RRPSKYDRAARNGKRPVKHKSALPWS
-217 RRRKAEEDEDDEEEE
+217 RVEDDDEEEE
-232 DEEEDERP
+232 DE
-240 ARGLFGRRRK
+240 A
-250 ADEEEEDEEEE
+250 
-261 DEEDEEE
+261 
-268 DDLPPA
+268 
-274 RRPSRYDRAA
+274 
-284 RAGKRPVKEAAPKRE
+284 
-299 RVEEEDLDLEDLDLG
+299 
-314 EEEEEKPVSRR
+314 EEKPVRKPR
-325 ERREQAA
+325 TE
-332 PAPKKARPT
+332 KKPST

-369 EPQEAPV
+369 AAQEEEKPAV
-376 VDPSDPFAEW
+376 VDPADPFAEW
-386 DGPSRKAEAPAP
+386 DAANAAQGRTNVRPAAPVESVPAAP
-398 VESAPVP
+398 VESAP
-405 EVPAAPAAP
+405 AAPE
-414 AAPAPKAEEKEEFSL
+414 APKAAKGDDDMNFTL